1 MNTIT
6 EPQNQVANFNSL
18 DRRDLP
24 RQAVTATI
32 YAPWKD
38 NLLKVCP
45 VIECTTRG
53 ARVVLSVP
61 VERDEQL
68 SLIVA
73 SGGKRRRTQARVAWT
88 SNLSNGTSIVG
99 LDFQLQ
105 DLSLAV

>member
-1 MNTIT
+1 MDTIL
-6 EPQNQVANFNSL
+6 EPQSRVANFNSL

-24 RQAVTATI
+24 RQAVAATI

-45 VIECTTRG
+45 VIECTNRG
-53 ARVVLSVP
+53 ARVVLSGP
-61 VERDEQL
+61 VERNEQL
-68 SLIVA
+68 SLIVTTE
-73 SGGKRRRTQARVAWT
+73 GKRLRTCARVAWT

-99 LDFQLQ
+99 LDFQRE